1 MNGWR
6 RMVYSPFMRWIVEE
20 EWYTVPLRWMVEE
33 EWGEVLASR
42 LFDRTIA

>member
-1 MNGWR
+1 
-6 RMVYSPFMRWIVEE
+6 MVEEEWCTVPLRWIVEE
-20 EWYTVPLRWMVEE
+20 EWYTVPLRWIVEE

>member
-1 MNGWR
+1 
-6 RMVYSPFMRWIVEE
+6 MVEEEWYTVPLWWIVEE